1 MESSTDDALG
11 EPPMAISRRRL
22 PFWLVLATVAVAFQ
36 AVSLFV
42 APTTR
47 YEIAWVRPCA
57 SAKGSACL
65 MGMLQPTHPYLW
77 IAVGL
82 YLVVP
87 PVMPA
92 PILFPGPPQHR
103 LFRPQVGLPKG
114 NRLWAPP

>member
-1 MESSTDDALG
+1 
-11 EPPMAISRRRL
+11 MAISRRRL

-57 SAKGSACL
+57 SAQGSACL

-77 IAVGL
+77 IGVGL
-82 YLVVP
+82 YLVGAAVMAGAIYVHRRP
-87 PVMPA
+87 ERRVLQAPV
-92 PILFPGPPQHR
+92 G
-103 LFRPQVGLPKG
+103 RP
-114 NRLWAPP
+114 